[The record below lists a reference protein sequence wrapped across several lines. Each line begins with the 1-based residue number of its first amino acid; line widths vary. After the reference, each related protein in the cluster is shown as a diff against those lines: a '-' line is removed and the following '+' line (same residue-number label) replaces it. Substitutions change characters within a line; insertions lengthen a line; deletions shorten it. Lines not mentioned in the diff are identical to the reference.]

1 MRSPLDGRCEATAVA
16 STSADTTIA
25 KATALSAV
33 VSYHCASSYLL
44 GVLYAVN
51 ANTGLLS
58 FERDAVKVVRQN
70 P

>member
-1 MRSPLDGRCEATAVA
+1 M
-16 STSADTTIA
+16 
-25 KATALSAV
+25 LSAV
-33 VSYHCASSYLL
+33 VSYHTVLRVTYC
-44 GVLYAVN
+44 VLYAVN